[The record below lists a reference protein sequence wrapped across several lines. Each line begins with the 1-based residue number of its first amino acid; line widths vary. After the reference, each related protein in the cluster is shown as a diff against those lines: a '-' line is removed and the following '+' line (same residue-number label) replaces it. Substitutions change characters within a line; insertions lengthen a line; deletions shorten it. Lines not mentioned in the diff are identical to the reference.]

1 MNDTANLSE
10 KQNALRELVTSQQT
24 LLFSTASLNGEP
36 DLGYAPF
43 VRDESSCFYVFISE
57 LAVHT
62 ANLLVNPQ
70 ATVMF
75 IRSEADSGN
84 LFARERAVFNCSV
97 REINQSEDN
106 YYRLVNSLQDQF
118 GEIVGV
124 LRSLA
129 DFHLFAFKPN
139 SGRYVAGFG
148 QAYMINSSDG
158 SLSPLRKGHK
168 QISFDGLKYWREAR
182 CNVILFKV
190 RLKH

>member
-1 MNDTANLSE
+1 MEFIRMNNTANLSE
-10 KQNALRELVTSQQT
+10 RQNAMRELVSSQQT

-43 VRDESSCFYVFISE
+43 VRDESGCFYVFISE

-75 IRSEADSGN
+75 IRSEAESGN
-84 LFARERAVFNCSV
+84 LFARERVVFNCTV
-97 REINQSEDN
+97 REIKRSEDN
-106 YYRLVNSLQDQF
+106 YSRLVDSLQDQF

-124 LRSLA
+124 LRALA
-129 DFHLFAFKPN
+129 DFHLFTFKPD

-148 QAYMINSSDG
+148 QAYTINSSDW

-168 QISFDGLKYWREAR
+168 
-182 CNVILFKV
+182 
-190 RLKH
+190 